1 MVQAGGVGA
10 GAGFGGVEGDD
21 GAIGEAGAFAEG
33 GWCCRERVLAW
44 CQGLLGLGLGAAD
57 AEWSLLREVFGGLCG
72 DRLLEAV
79 ENESIDRSVK
89 SNRSMCV
96 LLLF

>member
-44 CQGLLGLGLGAAD
+44 CQGLLGLGSCGCGAELVA
-57 AEWSLLREVFGGLCG
+57 RGV
-72 DRLLEAV
+72 
-79 ENESIDRSVK
+79 
-89 SNRSMCV
+89 
-96 LLLF
+96 